1 MKRFEVGRNS
11 APFKTFAGWLA
22 GEVPEARDWIA
33 KIDAL
38 VITRNLLGDTVR
50 LVTQSPTPASW
61 ARMSAAIS
69 DGLESQCGLRPFDV
83 ECSPTL

>member
-11 APFKTFAGWLA
+11 APFKAFTGWLA
-22 GEVPEARDWIA
+22 SEVPEARGWIA

-50 LVTQSPTPASW
+50 LVTQSPTPSSW
-61 ARMSAAIS
+61 ARVCAAIS
-69 DGLESQCGLRPFDV
+69 AGLESQCGLRPFDV

>member
-11 APFKTFAGWLA
+11 PPFKSFTAWLA

-50 LVTQSPTPASW
+50 LVTPAPTPSSW
-61 ARMSAAIS
+61 ARIAASIAE
-69 DGLESQCGLRPFDV
+69 GLESQCGLRPFDV

>member
-11 APFKTFAGWLA
+11 ASFKTFAGWLA
-22 GEVPEARDWIA
+22 GEVPEARDWIV

-50 LVTQSPTPASW
+50 LVTQSPMPSSW
-61 ARMSAAIS
+61 SRISAAIS